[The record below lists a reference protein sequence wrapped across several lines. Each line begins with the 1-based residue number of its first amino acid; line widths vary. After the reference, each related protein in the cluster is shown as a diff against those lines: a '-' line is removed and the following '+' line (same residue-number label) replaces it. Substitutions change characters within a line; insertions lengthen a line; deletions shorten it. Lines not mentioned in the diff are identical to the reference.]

1 MVSKENN
8 NRRVTK
14 PELMARIK
22 ELEKRLMFIEKYL
35 MEKGLYDETL
45 EYVEDAMVAYEEL
58 PFEVASIIREEI
70 SSFLGGVGSAA
81 DCAGKI
87 QSRMSIWLAENH

>member
-14 PELMARIK
+14 PELKARIK

-35 MEKGLYDETL
+35 MVKGLYDEAL

-58 PFEVASIIREEI
+58 PFE
-70 SSFLGGVGSAA
+70 
-81 DCAGKI
+81 
-87 QSRMSIWLAENH
+87 

>member
-14 PELMARIK
+14 PELKARIK

-35 MEKGLYDETL
+35 MEKGLYDEAL
-45 EYVEDAMVAYEEL
+45 EYVEEAIVAYEEL
-58 PFEVASIIREEI
+58 PFE
-70 SSFLGGVGSAA
+70 
-81 DCAGKI
+81 
-87 QSRMSIWLAENH
+87 

>member
-14 PELMARIK
+14 PELKARIK

-35 MEKGLYDETL
+35 MEKGLYDEAL

-58 PFEVASIIREEI
+58 LFE
-70 SSFLGGVGSAA
+70 
-81 DCAGKI
+81 
-87 QSRMSIWLAENH
+87 

>member
-14 PELMARIK
+14 PELKARIK

-35 MEKGLYDETL
+35 MEKGLYDEGL
-45 EYVEDAMVAYEEL
+45 EYVEEAIVAYEEL
-58 PFEVASIIREEI
+58 PFE
-70 SSFLGGVGSAA
+70 
-81 DCAGKI
+81 
-87 QSRMSIWLAENH
+87 

>member
-1 MVSKENN
+1 MRTSCATSRVIRIRMVQMVSKENN

-14 PELMARIK
+14 PELKARIK

-35 MEKGLYDETL
+35 MEKGLYDEAL

-58 PFEVASIIREEI
+58 LFE
-70 SSFLGGVGSAA
+70 
-81 DCAGKI
+81 
-87 QSRMSIWLAENH
+87 

>member
-14 PELMARIK
+14 PELKARIK

-35 MEKGLYDETL
+35 MEKGLYDEAL
-45 EYVEDAMVAYEEL
+45 EYVEVAMVAYEEL
-58 PFEVASIIREEI
+58 PFE
-70 SSFLGGVGSAA
+70 
-81 DCAGKI
+81 
-87 QSRMSIWLAENH
+87 

>member
-14 PELMARIK
+14 PELKARIN

-35 MEKGLYDETL
+35 MEKGLYDEAL
-45 EYVEDAMVAYEEL
+45 EYVGEAIVAYEEL
-58 PFEVASIIREEI
+58 PFE
-70 SSFLGGVGSAA
+70 
-81 DCAGKI
+81 
-87 QSRMSIWLAENH
+87 

>member
-14 PELMARIK
+14 PELKARIK
-22 ELEKRLMFIEKYL
+22 QLEKRLMFIEKYL
-35 MEKGLYDETL
+35 MEKGLYDEAL

-58 PFEVASIIREEI
+58 PFE
-70 SSFLGGVGSAA
+70 
-81 DCAGKI
+81 
-87 QSRMSIWLAENH
+87 